1 MACPDF
7 LKVADIK
14 GDVGATSFLVLLL
27 LPMAVATGH
36 ILPPLRGLHPL
47 ASFLWGALASRGF

>member
-1 MACPDF
+1 MVCSDF

-14 GDVGATSFLVLLL
+14 GDVGAASFLVLLL
-27 LPMAVATGH
+27 VPMAVATGH
-36 ILPPLRGLHPL
+36 ILPPLSGLRPL